1 MAGILLVHT
10 FRKEHQWGVCVC
22 GEILRVF
29 CLSSGSFLP
38 PPHPNPPTVAPP
50 GPQKAA
56 FGEAHCAHYACRP
69 MCSSK
74 ILRNNLDDAVLGSSH
89 QVCFAVYRAGVA

>member
-10 FRKEHQWGVCVC
+10 FRKEHQWCVCV
-22 GEILRVF
+22 G
-29 CLSSGSFLP
+29 GDPKGFLP
-38 PPHPNPPTVAPP
+38 EQWLFLAPPPNPPTVAPP